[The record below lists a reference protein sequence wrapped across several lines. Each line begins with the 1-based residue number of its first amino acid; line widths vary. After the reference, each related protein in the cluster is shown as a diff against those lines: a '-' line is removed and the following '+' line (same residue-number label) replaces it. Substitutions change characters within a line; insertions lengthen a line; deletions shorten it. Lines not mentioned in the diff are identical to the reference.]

1 MHIGMRSTTKRRSRG
16 QSARRRRPK
25 VLLQS
30 IAALALGAFAVSF
43 VAAFG
48 GREEPA
54 PAQEPDEAVDR
65 EYVLE
70 AFLDGYVGLE
80 GDIEGQTNPV
90 LTAAAG
96 ERVRVTIV
104 NNEAMP
110 HDIVMEEHGESSDRV
125 TGPDGRTSVTFAAE
139 TDDVYFC
146 SLPGHRE
153 AGMEGEFRIE

>member
-1 MHIGMRSTTKRRSRG
+1 ML
-16 QSARRRRPK
+16 
-25 VLLQS
+25 VF
-30 IAALALGAFAVSF
+30 GAFAVGL

-54 PAQEPDEAVDR
+54 PAQEPDRTVDR

-80 GDIEGQTNPV
+80 GEIEGQTNPV

-96 ERVRVTIV
+96 ETVRITII
-104 NNEAMP
+104 NNETMP

-125 TGPDGRTSVTFAAE
+125 TGPDAETSVTFTAE

-146 SLPGHRE
+146 SVAGHRG
-153 AGMEGEFRIE
+153 AGMEGEFRLE